1 MRKYIHKHLDDKY
14 YIKASEVGNDGIY
27 LLVEKEEEYH
37 YPVNN
42 NLILDEVVTIFGVEL
57 EESKLEIHLW
67 ANKKKPDVDLEF
79 YWNISNEIFRTSSFD
94 NIHIRFPI
102 VQRVFAKTIA
112 QDLVAVQ
119 PMSMPKI
126 DLVYLDYVYGPK
138 PWYKKLWY
146 KIKGLFKK
154 KPAPSLHVILN
165 HDTRKN
171 QWLEQYSAF
180 HLAQQN
186 TLTDEL

>member
-27 LLVEKEEEYH
+27 LLVEKEEEYQ
-37 YPVNN
+37 YP
-42 NLILDEVVTIFGVEL
+42 LDKKIILDEIVSLFAIEL
-57 EESKLEIHLW
+57 EEAKLEIHLW

-79 YWNISNEIFRTSSFD
+79 YWKVVAYDSIA
-94 NIHIRFPI
+94 FP
-102 VQRVFAKTIA
+102 VARRVFAQTIA
-112 QDLVAVQ
+112 QDIVPVVPL
-119 PMSMPKI
+119 SMPN
-126 DLVYLDYVYGPK
+126 LDYVYGPK

-154 KPAPSLHVILN
+154 KPTPSLYVILN

-171 QWLEQYSAF
+171 QSLEQYSAF
-180 HLAQQN
+180 NLAQQN
-186 TLTDEL
+186 TLIDEL